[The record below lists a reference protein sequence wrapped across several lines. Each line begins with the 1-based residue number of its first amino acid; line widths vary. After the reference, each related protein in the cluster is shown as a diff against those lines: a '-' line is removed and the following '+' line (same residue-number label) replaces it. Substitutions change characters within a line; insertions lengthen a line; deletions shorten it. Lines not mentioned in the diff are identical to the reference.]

1 MNSHL
6 NQLREAVENGLAQ
19 LSFPAE
25 PTKLYEPIRYT
36 LSLGGKRI
44 RPILTLLGAQ
54 LMGLDPKK
62 AMHQALAIEIFHNF
76 TLVHDDIMD
85 DAEVRRSLPTV
96 HKKWD
101 EDVALLSG
109 DGMMILAYQELFQAE
124 SSKLPQL
131 QSIFSKAAME
141 VCEGQQL
148 DMDFATRSDVSIDE
162 YLEMIRLK
170 TAVLLGAA
178 ASIGA
183 VVGGANDDQI
193 ISIKKFAESMGIVFQ
208 IRDDYLDAFGAQS
221 EFGKQIGGDIKE
233 GKRTWLYLKALE
245 LCSTD
250 SERTEIIDAMNYS
263 DPEKRIEQVLN
274 SYERLG
280 IKDKAEEEINR
291 MSQESTLLLENVEGD
306 EKTKE
311 LLKELVQFLMGRT
324 T

>member
-1 MNSHL
+1 
-6 NQLREAVENGLAQ
+6 
-19 LSFPAE
+19 
-25 PTKLYEPIRYT
+25 
-36 LSLGGKRI
+36 
-44 RPILTLLGAQ
+44 
-54 LMGLDPKK
+54 
-62 AMHQALAIEIFHNF
+62 
-76 TLVHDDIMD
+76 
-85 DAEVRRSLPTV
+85 
-96 HKKWD
+96 
-101 EDVALLSG
+101 
-109 DGMMILAYQELFQAE
+109 
-124 SSKLPQL
+124 
-131 QSIFSKAAME
+131 ME